1 MGEVL
6 GLGCTHYPGLL
17 LPDER
22 MPGGFHHLLT
32 APNVPA
38 SAKDRANWPDALLA
52 ELGNDA
58 GVSAARRYSARLA
71 DGFRAV
77 RASLDAFDPDMVVI
91 FGDDQ
96 YENFR
101 EDIIPAF
108 CVMGLG
114 EDFTLQPWRG
124 SNGGGGRTNRW
135 NETGDWTMPLHGH
148 RDAAKYLARALID
161 RGIDM
166 SYAYKPLH
174 QDGLAHA
181 FTNTLL
187 YLDFDRRGF
196 PWPVIPFAVNCYGSN
211 LIHAKGGSSALFLP
225 PQTDAPD
232 PPAPQPWRCMEVG
245 KAIAEILAESPW
257 RVALIASSSWS
268 HCFLSPTNGYLWP
281 DHAADRQMFEALSDR
296 DFGFW
301 RGRTREQMEAAGQH
315 EMLNWMALMGA
326 METLDRRPVVHDY
339 VETHLFMSEKC
350 FVSYPAA

>member
-1 MGEVL
+1 MGEIL

-22 MPGGFHHLLT
+22 LPNGFHHLLT
-32 APNVPA
+32 APNVPET
-38 SAKDRANWPDALLA
+38 AKDRTNWPDPLLA
-52 ELGNDA
+52 ELGNDRGVAA
-58 GVSAARRYSARLA
+58 GRRYGSRMA

-77 RASLDAFDPDMVVI
+77 RASLDAFDPDFVLI

-108 CVMGLG
+108 CVLGLDQ
-114 EDFTLQPWRG
+114 DFSLKPWA
-124 SNGGGGRTNRW
+124 GGRANRW
-135 NETGDWTMPLHGH
+135 DEPADWEMKLHGQ
-148 RDAAKYLARALID
+148 RDVAKFLARALID

-166 SYAYKPLH
+166 CYAYKTLH
-174 QDGLAHA
+174 QEGLAHA

-187 YLDFDRRGF
+187 YLDWDRKGF
-196 PWPVIPFAVNCYGSN
+196 PWPVLPFAVNCYGSN
-211 LIHAKGGSSALFLP
+211 LIHAKGGSAALFVP

-245 KAIAEILAESPW
+245 KAIAEVLAESPY
-257 RVALIASSSWS
+257 RVAVIASSSWS

-281 DHAADRQMFEALSDR
+281 DHAADRSMFDALSNTNHN
-296 DFGFW
+296 FW
-301 RGRTREQMEAAGQH
+301 RQRTREQMEQAGQH

-326 METLDRRPVVHDY
+326 MEALDQKPVVHDY
-339 VETHLFMSEKC
+339 AETHIFMSDKC
-350 FVSYPAA
+350 FVTYPAH

>member
-1 MGEVL
+1 MGEIL

-22 MPGGFHHLLT
+22 LPNGFHHLLT

-38 SAKDRANWPDALLA
+38 RAKDRASWPAPLLA

-58 GVSAARRYSARLA
+58 GVEAARRYGARMA
-71 DGFRAV
+71 AGFRAV
-77 RASLDAFDPDMVVI
+77 RASLEAFDPDFVLI

-108 CVMGLG
+108 CVMGLE
-114 EDFTLQPWRG
+114 EDFTLRPWI
-124 SNGGGGRTNRW
+124 GGRANRW
-135 NETGDWTMPLHGH
+135 NEDAEREMKLRGQ
-148 RDAAKYLARALID
+148 RDAAKFLARGLID

-166 SYAYKPLH
+166 AYAYKPLH
-174 QDGLAHA
+174 VEGLAHA

-187 YLDFDRRGF
+187 YLDWDRQGF
-196 PWPVIPFAVNCYGSN
+196 PWPTIPFAVNCYGSN
-211 LIHAKGGSSALFLP
+211 LIHAKGGMAALFMP

-245 KAIAEILAESPW
+245 RAVAEILAASPW

-281 DHAADRQMFEALSDR
+281 DHAADRAMFDALR
-296 DFGFW
+296 DCDYDFW
-301 RGRTREQMEAAGQH
+301 RGRTRAQMEQAGQH

-326 METLDRRPVVHDY
+326 MEALGRKPVVHDY
-339 VETHLFMSEKC
+339 AETHIFMSDKC
-350 FVSYPAA
+350 FATWTG

>member
-1 MGEVL
+1 MGEIL

-38 SAKDRANWPDALLA
+38 SAKDRANWPAALQA
-52 ELGNDA
+52 ELGNDK
-58 GVSAARRYSARLA
+58 GVAAAQRYGARMA

-77 RASLDAFDPDMVVI
+77 RASLEAFDPDIVLI

-108 CVMGLG
+108 CVMGLDA
-114 EDFTLQPWRG
+114 DFSIQPWKGDRL
-124 SNGGGGRTNRW
+124 NRW
-135 NETGDWTMPLHGH
+135 GEAGDRTMPLHGH

-174 QDGLAHA
+174 EAGLAHA

-187 YLDFDRRGF
+187 YLDWDRKGF
-196 PWPVIPFAVNCYGSN
+196 PWPVLPFAVNCYGSN
-211 LIHAKGGSSALFLP
+211 LIHAKGGMAALFLP
-225 PQTDAPD
+225 PQSDAPD

-245 KAIAEILAESPW
+245 KAVAEVLAELPW
-257 RVALIASSSWS
+257 RVAVIASSSWS

-281 DHAADRQMFEALSDR
+281 DHAADRRMFEALQDC
-296 DFGFW
+296 DYGYW
-301 RGRTREQMEAAGQH
+301 RGRTRAQMEQAGQH

-326 METLDRRPVVHDY
+326 METLGQRPLVHDY

-350 FVSYPAA
+350 FVTYPVS

>member
-22 MPGGFHHLLT
+22 LPGGFHHLLT

-38 SAKDRANWPDALLA
+38 SAKDRANWPDALLS

-58 GVSAARRYSARLA
+58 GVSAGRRYGARMA
-71 DGFRAV
+71 DGFRSV
-77 RASLDAFDPDMVVI
+77 RAALDAFDPDIVLI
-91 FGDDQ
+91 WGDDQ

-108 CVMGLG
+108 CVMGLDN
-114 EDFTLQPWRG
+114 DFALRPWQG
-124 SNGGGGRTNRW
+124 GNGGRPNRW
-135 NETGDWTMPLHGH
+135 GETGDFTMPLPGH
-148 RDAAKYLARALID
+148 RDAAKFLTRALID
-161 RGIDM
+161 RGFDM
-166 SYAYKPLH
+166 AYAYKPLH
-174 QDGLAHA
+174 VDGLAHA

-187 YLDFDRRGF
+187 YLDWDRRGF

-211 LIHAKGGSSALFLP
+211 LIHAKGGMSALFHL

-245 KAIAEILAESPW
+245 KAVAEILIESPW
-257 RVALIASSSWS
+257 RVAVIASSSWS

-281 DHAADRQMFEALSDR
+281 DHKADAGMFSALANR
-296 DFGFW
+296 DYAYW
-301 RGRTREQMEAAGQH
+301 RGRTRAQMEQAGEH

-326 METLDRRPVVHDY
+326 MEALDQRPKIHDY
-339 VETHLFMSEKC
+339 AETHLFMSNKC
-350 FVSYPAA
+350 FVSYEAH